1 MPAPQH
7 PAPPHSLIDKKNARR
22 YDDCLKY
29 TMVAGKKALAQA
41 GLEKG
46 SDAFGKLDLTR
57 CGVLVGSGMGGL
69 SVFQDGEG
77 GRQGRGGQGGR
88 RTRASGRGGEE
99 DGGEVGWQVSWEVA
113 ASWAASRCSTTV
125 RGGGCLG
132 GGAGWHARVS
142 LALNCTRLP
151 ETHTCLPCCPLHD
164 AKESHVL

>member
-77 GRQGRGGQGGR
+77 GRQGRGGREGEGQGQVGEEARRMGGR
-88 RTRASGRGGEE
+88 
-99 DGGEVGWQVSWEVA
+99 
-113 ASWAASRCSTTV
+113 
-125 RGGGCLG
+125 
-132 GGAGWHARVS
+132 
-142 LALNCTRLP
+142 
-151 ETHTCLPCCPLHD
+151 
-164 AKESHVL
+164 